1 MSKKEANEVKQALA
15 FELWQQGTKYQQIA
29 DEVGVSLSAVKSWAT
44 RYWKKD
50 KSQNSKKVATK
61 ESKKKLQPKKRKRG
75 GQPGNKNATGPP
87 GNQHAVKHGFF
98 CKVLPAE
105 TLQIINELENSDQ
118 IEILWQNIQIQYAA
132 ILRAQKIMFV
142 SDINDKTKELVM
154 DGMEAEAY
162 DVQQAWDKQA
172 NFLTAQS
179 RAMNTLASL
188 IKQYDAMVDSGMAN
202 QEQVARIQLLRAQ
215 IKKLDAEEQ
224 TGKSDKVVIVNDLP
238 GANIDE

>member
-142 SDINDKTKELVM
+142 SNINDKRIFSNICFSCYSIYFFFYFHLVNYSSFI
-154 DGMEAEAY
+154 AER
-162 DVQQAWDKQA
+162 
-172 NFLTAQS
+172 FMIS
-179 RAMNTLASL
+179 F
-188 IKQYDAMVDSGMAN
+188 
-202 QEQVARIQLLRAQ
+202 
-215 IKKLDAEEQ
+215 
-224 TGKSDKVVIVNDLP
+224 
-238 GANIDE
+238 